1 MAHQPPIERFLGP
14 IDPATG
20 PFGVLGLGVRDA
32 TPEEIDAAL
41 ARRLARLGSHAQG
54 GSAEG
59 DEVVLALHV
68 AAAQLK
74 DTTLRRALLAQ
85 IPRPDRPS
93 PAGPVRSASARAAGA
108 PMGFAELAR
117 ATIAHSGGWNRKSRR
132 RIASLAHTFGVS
144 PDGLRIALAELAT
157 PTRAP
162 DPAAIA
168 SDTRAEPERHPAPP
182 PPRWLIASTAV
193 LFLGA
198 ALLLALLIGIVVSRL
213 PNDGG
218 SGTLATEPG
227 EAAAPAPVAQRVEPS
242 DRLASAEGSSAPAR
256 DLPGALGA
264 LRRASGML
272 ADRPAEARR
281 TVAAAIAIIAAGW
294 TEGDPDVV
302 ESAVAELSSLLTAAV
317 RTDSAAA
324 AGIADDIVALAME
337 ADPVRPELVP
347 VRVFGAGAV
356 ARLSRDTLTGAIES
370 KFREA
375 VVRLSDDAGGVRTRT
390 FASGAALGLIRAA
403 RVCDGCA
410 SLEAAMPFWI
420 RAHEGLTRIDA
431 EAAEGALLDA
441 LGALLRSPPS
451 REASAGIGAMAPRI
465 AFDREG
471 SRAAIRV
478 IGWFDDRTIGVPALA
493 GLTAALVS
501 SGAVPG
507 APLDLLLSAAATEAD
522 RARVRDT
529 LAARLGV
536 PITAPAVRI
545 ADRLREQADAV
556 LATAE
561 PQDPV
566 DALRLAARA
575 AVVHHAAALKWIGRD
590 GDAESV
596 LALAADDAMGARLD
610 AGSQQMGARLDLA
623 RLTGPASGSDGQW
636 ALRFAQAARNEDD
649 RAKLLLELRSGS
661 VAIGPADADVLAIA
675 ALGPN
680 PPLLR
685 KTAQRTMLMHA
696 GNPFVI
702 AAVTEAIPEA
712 VATDDVADTLSAFTL
727 TELPRHDDPEFRAAA
742 ARAASA
748 RLLTVLAPSIDRRII
763 ALQELIA
770 EAYAGVEAASPDP
783 LDRPAESSRSLGA
796 DPTPADAA
804 ESIRAALRRSAQRYA
819 EGRWT
824 FVRLAEL
831 DRRHAARAALPQTDL
846 ERFVVEQLAI
856 AETLAYLVAAER
868 PTASVDAARIL
879 AEMEQAHLA
888 ARHPLHQVLAAER
901 AIAALW
907 VVRFGGAP

>member
-1 MAHQPPIERFLGP
+1 
-14 IDPATG
+14 
-20 PFGVLGLGVRDA
+20 
-32 TPEEIDAAL
+32 
-41 ARRLARLGSHAQG
+41 
-54 GSAEG
+54 
-59 DEVVLALHV
+59 
-68 AAAQLK
+68 
-74 DTTLRRALLAQ
+74 
-85 IPRPDRPS
+85 
-93 PAGPVRSASARAAGA
+93 
-108 PMGFAELAR
+108 
-117 ATIAHSGGWNRKSRR
+117 
-132 RIASLAHTFGVS
+132 
-144 PDGLRIALAELAT
+144 
-157 PTRAP
+157 
-162 DPAAIA
+162 
-168 SDTRAEPERHPAPP
+168 
-182 PPRWLIASTAV
+182 
-193 LFLGA
+193 
-198 ALLLALLIGIVVSRL
+198 
-213 PNDGG
+213 
-218 SGTLATEPG
+218 
-227 EAAAPAPVAQRVEPS
+227 
-242 DRLASAEGSSAPAR
+242 
-256 DLPGALGA
+256 
-264 LRRASGML
+264 
-272 ADRPAEARR
+272 
-281 TVAAAIAIIAAGW
+281 
-294 TEGDPDVV
+294 
-302 ESAVAELSSLLTAAV
+302 
-317 RTDSAAA
+317 
-324 AGIADDIVALAME
+324 
-337 ADPVRPELVP
+337 
-347 VRVFGAGAV
+347 
-356 ARLSRDTLTGAIES
+356 
-370 KFREA
+370 
-375 VVRLSDDAGGVRTRT
+375 
-390 FASGAALGLIRAA
+390 
-403 RVCDGCA
+403 
-410 SLEAAMPFWI
+410 
-420 RAHEGLTRIDA
+420 
-431 EAAEGALLDA
+431 
-441 LGALLRSPPS
+441 
-451 REASAGIGAMAPRI
+451 
-465 AFDREG
+465 
-471 SRAAIRV
+471 
-478 IGWFDDRTIGVPALA
+478 
-493 GLTAALVS
+493 
-501 SGAVPG
+501 
-507 APLDLLLSAAATEAD
+507 
-522 RARVRDT
+522 
-529 LAARLGV
+529 
-536 PITAPAVRI
+536 
-545 ADRLREQADAV
+545 
-556 LATAE
+556 
-561 PQDPV
+561 
-566 DALRLAARA
+566 
-575 AVVHHAAALKWIGRD
+575 
-590 GDAESV
+590 V

-796 DPTPADAA
+796 DRTPADAA